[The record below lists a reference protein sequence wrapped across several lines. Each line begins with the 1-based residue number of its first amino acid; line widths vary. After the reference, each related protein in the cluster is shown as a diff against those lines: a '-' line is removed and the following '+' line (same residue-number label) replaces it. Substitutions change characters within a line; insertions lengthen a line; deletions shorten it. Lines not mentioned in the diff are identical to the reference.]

1 MSGLAPAIPRGG
13 NVVRFLAERPEFAG
27 VGKVTAQKLWDRF
40 GEGIYRILASGDA
53 KSLSELLPRTQAD
66 IVCDAWRNQQAL
78 ADCIVFFDEQGI
90 DARIARKAVA
100 FWGDDAVAKLR
111 DNPYRLLT
119 VCPWAQ
125 VDSLAHRL
133 GLAADD
139 PSRMVGAV
147 EAAMF
152 DRLDGKHTAT
162 LEPLLAGKVAG
173 LLRCGHASALA
184 ALGRAVADGAAVASA
199 AGFQPAGAAHMERY
213 VEGRI
218 LEALGNG
225 QRDLLMGPRSPGDL
239 ARFLDGY
246 DADQP
251 HRLTGEQ
258 RSAVAMALDAPV
270 SMLIGGAGVGK
281 TACLRAVNAAAR
293 HFGFRVRQ
301 IALAGRAAQH
311 MADATGQPAQTIAS
325 WLRAAADGKDA
336 AGPDTLLVVDEA
348 SMLDLSTMYRL
359 LFHVHGRARILLV
372 GDTAQ
377 LPPIGFGLV
386 LHRLTATATVPR
398 VELTRILRSGEATGI
413 PSASRAVRQG
423 IVPEMAQGFSGADGC
438 SFVDASPADIVAV
451 LAGLFPDLGDG
462 SVQVVGAVYRGI
474 AGIDAVNAAF
484 HACNAGAGPSTSR
497 FAAGDPVIWTVN
509 DYDRAL
515 WNGSIGRV
523 LEVAGDGGLAVVLD
537 GREVRLEPGD
547 LADLD
552 LAYAISTHKAQG
564 SQFDTAV
571 VLVVASR
578 PMDRALLYTAM
589 TRGIR
594 RVVFVGSRAVF
605 EDAVRRAPASLARD
619 VALTV

>member
-1 MSGLAPAIPRGG
+1 MSGLSPAIPRGG

-53 KSLSELLPRTQAD
+53 ESLSELLPRTQAD
-66 IVCDAWRNQQAL
+66 IVCDAWRSQQAL
-78 ADCIVFFDEQGI
+78 ADCVVFFDEQGI
-90 DARIARKAVA
+90 DARIARKAVE
-100 FWGDDAVAKLR
+100 FWGDDAVAKLK

-119 VCPWAQ
+119 VCPWSQ
-125 VDSLAHRL
+125 VDTLARRL

-139 PSRMVGAV
+139 PRRMVGAV

-162 LEPLLAGKVAG
+162 AEPLLIGAAAK
-173 LLRCGHASALA
+173 LLRCGHESALA
-184 ALGRAVADGAAVASA
+184 ALGRAVADGAAVASP

-213 VEGRI
+213 VEGRVRD
-218 LEALGNG
+218 ALGYG
-225 QRDLLMGPRSPGDL
+225 QRDLLMGPRCPGDL

-246 DADQP
+246 DAGQA
-251 HRLTGEQ
+251 HSLTEEQ
-258 RSAVAMALDAPV
+258 RLAIGMALDVPV

-311 MADATGQPAQTIAS
+311 MAEATGQPAQTIAS

-348 SMLDLSTMYRL
+348 SMLDLSTTYRL
-359 LFHVHGRARILLV
+359 LFHVHGRARVLLV

-386 LHRLTATATVPR
+386 LHRLTATGTVPR
-398 VELTRILRSGEATGI
+398 IELTRILRSGEATGI
-413 PSASRAVRQG
+413 PAASRAVRQG
-423 IVPEMAQGFSGADGC
+423 IVPDLADGVPGADGC
-438 SFVDASPADIVAV
+438 SFVEAAPADIVGT
-451 LAGLFPDLGDG
+451 LARLFPTLGDG
-462 SVQVVGAVYRGI
+462 SAQVVGAVYRGL
-474 AGIDAVNAAF
+474 AGIDAVNIAF
-484 HACNAGAGPSTSR
+484 HARNARGRPCTSR

-509 DYDRAL
+509 DYNRAL
-515 WNGSIGRV
+515 WNGSMGRV
-523 LEVAGDGGLAVVLD
+523 LEIAGDGGLTAMLD
-537 GREVRLEPGD
+537 GCEVRLEPGD

-564 SQFDTAV
+564 SQFDTV
-571 VLVVASR
+571 IVLVVASR

-594 RVVFVGSRAVF
+594 RVVFIGSRAVF
-605 EDAVRRAPASLARD
+605 EDAVRWAPASLARD
-619 VALTV
+619 VAFTV